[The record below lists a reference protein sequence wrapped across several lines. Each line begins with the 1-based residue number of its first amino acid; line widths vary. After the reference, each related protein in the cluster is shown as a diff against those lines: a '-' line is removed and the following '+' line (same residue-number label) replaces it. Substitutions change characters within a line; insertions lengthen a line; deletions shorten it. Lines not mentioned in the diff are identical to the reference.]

1 MILAGI
7 DEAGLGP
14 RLGPL
19 VVALSALRTPD
30 DWDDERPWLA
40 LGKQITRKPSKRD
53 PRIAVCDS
61 KVLHARLGVAGLCRP
76 LTALLTLLHGDELLQ
91 EPMTR
96 SRALHW
102 LTAAP
107 AAGSAPLPWYA
118 TETEHPHP
126 DGTAQAAAGLDGL
139 LAETG
144 TQVTALQVL
153 PLTAD
158 ALNARFDGGRNKS
171 EVLQDAAGVLVER
184 LAATFPN
191 EPIRLTVD
199 RQGGRVRYHPFLSRV
214 FPGTWIDILSE
225 SPILSAY
232 RVRRADAPIEIV
244 FRPRA
249 DGSAFCVA
257 LASIA
262 AKWTRELY
270 MHDLNAFFRQH
281 LPDLPPTAGYA
292 ADAPRF
298 IEAVRPVLA
307 QLRVDDGVF
316 VRIR

>member
-19 VVALSALRTPD
+19 VVALAAFRTPD
-30 DWDDERPWLA
+30 EWDEERPWFA
-40 LGKQITRKPSKRD
+40 LEKQITRKPSRRD
-53 PRIAVCDS
+53 PRLPVCDS

-76 LTALLTLLHGDELLQ
+76 LAALLTLLHGDGFLQ
-91 EPMTR
+91 ESMTR
-96 SRALHW
+96 TRALHR
-102 LTAAP
+102 LAAAP
-107 AAGSAPLPWYA
+107 DAGSAPLPWYA

-171 EVLQDAAGVLVER
+171 EVLQEAAGDLVER
-184 LAATFPN
+184 LDASFPA

-199 RQGGRVRYHPFLSRV
+199 RQGGRTRYHPFLTRV
-214 FPGTWIDILSE
+214 FPGTWIDILRE
-225 SPILSAY
+225 SPDCSAY
-232 RVRRADAPIEIV
+232 RVRRPGAPIEIT
-244 FRPRA
+244 FRPKA
-249 DGSAFCVA
+249 DSAAFCVA
-257 LASIA
+257 LASMA

-270 MHDLNAFFRQH
+270 MHDLNAFFRGH
-281 LPDLPPTAGYA
+281 LPDLAPTAGYA

-298 IEAVRPVLA
+298 IDAVRPVLA
-307 QLRVDDGVF
+307 RLGVADDLF
-316 VRIR
+316 IRAR